1 MAFSPPKRGLIWNNY
16 KWLEVNGYGLFGLLV
31 FYLNSY
37 KGGVEIVLL
46 QKLSLPVL
54 SLILPPSF
62 QIMGITPKVKA
73 FQRAN
78 VQSYNR
84 GSNFFPLLLFD
95 QQTGKEEVK
104 CTVQDKDTRWSAE
117 QGL

>member
-1 MAFSPPKRGLIWNNY
+1 M
-16 KWLEVNGYGLFGLLV
+16 
-31 FYLNSY
+31 YLNSY
-37 KGGVEIVLL
+37 EGGVEIVLL

-54 SLILPPSF
+54 SLSLSPSF

-84 GSNFFPLLLFD
+84 GSIFLPLLLFD
-95 QQTGKEEVK
+95 QRTGKEEVK
-104 CTVQDKDTRWSAE
+104 CTVQDKDARWSAE
-117 QGL
+117 QGLQNKLIETTDNNSGEGKKQKYFLSLARS

>member
-1 MAFSPPKRGLIWNNY
+1 M
-16 KWLEVNGYGLFGLLV
+16 
-31 FYLNSY
+31 YLNSY
-37 KGGVEIVLL
+37 EGGVEIVLL

-54 SLILPPSF
+54 SLSLSPSF

-84 GSNFFPLLLFD
+84 GSIFLPLLLFD
-95 QQTGKEEVK
+95 QRTGKEEVK
-104 CTVQDKDTRWSAE
+104 CTVQDKDARWSAE
-117 QGL
+117 QGLQNKLIETTDRTTREKGKNRNIFFLSARS